1 MSRMVSPYRCSIESS
16 RHRGTTAIMPDKA
29 HVGVLKS
36 LITEDTLTIKGKFQ
50 NAVVATD
57 FLHIILASNDD

>member
-1 MSRMVSPYRCSIESS
+1 
-16 RHRGTTAIMPDKA
+16 MPDKA

-57 FLHIILASNDD
+57 FLHIILASNED